1 MRSVL
6 AALVLSLA
14 LAGPSHSH
22 EPRRGPNGGLLV
34 DAGKGHAELIA
45 NGSPDVTLVLSDIND
60 KPVSA
65 EGYKANAILVVA
77 GKTQRFS
84 LSFTEGAKLQGK
96 APVGIPAGVKG
107 AVQIIAPDGVT
118 SQAKF

>member
-14 LAGPSHSH
+14 LAGPSNAH
-22 EPRRGPNGGLLV
+22 EPRKGPNGGALV
-34 DAGKGHAELIA
+34 DAGKGHVELIA
-45 NGSPDVTLVLSDIND
+45 NGSPDVMLVLSDITD

-65 EGYKANAILVVA
+65 EGYKANAILIVA

-84 LSFTEGAKLQGK
+84 LSFAEGSKLQGK
-96 APVGIPAGVKG
+96 APVDIPAGVKG
-107 AVQIIAPDGVT
+107 AIQIIAPDGAT